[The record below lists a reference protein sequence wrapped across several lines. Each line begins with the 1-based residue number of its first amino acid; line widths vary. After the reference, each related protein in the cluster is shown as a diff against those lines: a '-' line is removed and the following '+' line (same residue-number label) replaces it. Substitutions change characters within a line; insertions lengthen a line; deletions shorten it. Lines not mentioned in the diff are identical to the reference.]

1 MTLKEWLYQGKEVD
15 LIKDGEFIKKVIVPK
30 EHYEKWKRFGV
41 GDHRFKDWACK
52 ELCITDGGYWN
63 FTTCGIKELT
73 EVELSYI
80 PF

>member
-15 LIKDGEFIKKVIVPK
+15 LIMDGLFIKKIIVPK
-30 EHYEKWKRFGV
+30 EHYEEWKKFGA
-41 GDHRFKDWACK
+41 GDHQFKDWACK

-63 FTTCGIKELT
+63 FTTCGLKELT